1 MMKNLKISGVER
13 IKKTFVVNDL
23 ENPGCYMI
31 ETDGKLKTCPVLTE
45 LGVNL
50 MQVMAFPEVDGRNT
64 LTNDFNEAF
73 ECLGI
78 EAARNTILREINATL
93 SFDNGEFK
101 MPFKPTVR
109 LC

>member
-1 MMKNLKISGVER
+1 MMKNLKFSGVER

-31 ETDGKLKTCPVLTE
+31 ETD
-45 LGVNL
+45 GVNL